1 VIRRGSAGGVRGTPR
16 GSPGRSEPKG
26 VPRSIR
32 VLVADDQALVR
43 AGLRML
49 LDAQAGLEVAGE
61 AVDGADAVA
70 KVGELRPDVVLMDVR
85 MPGVDGVAA
94 TRRLVQAGLV
104 GPDAAAVLV
113 LTTFGLDGVVQD
125 ALRAGASGFLL
136 KDADPEELVRAVR
149 NVAAGDAVLDPAVT
163 RQVLEGLARPGPA
176 RDPAALDA
184 LTGRERAVLAQ
195 LALGRS
201 NAEIGAR
208 LMIAEETV
216 KSHVKRLLAK
226 LGVGNRVQAAVLAY
240 ETGLVALGTMS
251 EGGPASPERG
261 R

>member
-1 VIRRGSAGGVRGTPR
+1 V
-16 GSPGRSEPKG
+16 
-26 VPRSIR
+26 SIR
-32 VLVADDQALVR
+32 ILVADDQALVR

-49 LDAQAGLEVAGE
+49 LAAQPDLEVAGE
-61 AVDGADAVA
+61 AVDGAEAVA
-70 KVGELRPDVVLMDVR
+70 KVAELRPDVVLMDVR

-94 TRRLVQAGLV
+94 TRRLVEAGLV

-113 LTTFGLDGVVQD
+113 LTTFGLDGVVTD

-163 RQVLEGLARPGPA
+163 RQVLEGLGNPARPA
-176 RDPAALDA
+176 RDPATLDL
-184 LTGRERAVLAQ
+184 LTDRERAVLAQ

-208 LMIAEETV
+208 LQVAEETV

-226 LGVGNRVQAAVLAY
+226 LGASNRVQAAVLAY
-240 ETGLVALGTMS
+240 ETGLVTLGAMS
-251 EGGPASPERG
+251 QGTEPTTR
-261 R
+261 

>member
-1 VIRRGSAGGVRGTPR
+1 V
-16 GSPGRSEPKG
+16 
-26 VPRSIR
+26 IR

-49 LDAQAGLEVAGE
+49 LEAQPGLEVAGE

-149 NVAAGDAVLDPAVT
+149 NVAGGDAVLDPAVT
-163 RQVLEGLARPGPA
+163 RQVLEGLGRRPGPA
-176 RDPAALDA
+176 RDPAVLDA

-201 NAEIGAR
+201 NADIAAR
-208 LMIAEETV
+208 LEIAEETV

-240 ETGLVALGTMS
+240 ETGLVALGTMAD
-251 EGGPASPERG
+251 GGDPASPERG

>member
-1 VIRRGSAGGVRGTPR
+1 MM
-16 GSPGRSEPKG
+16 
-26 VPRSIR
+26 IR
-32 VLVADDQALVR
+32 VLIADDQALVR

-49 LDAQAGLEVAGE
+49 LDAQPGLEVAGE
-61 AVDGADAVA
+61 AADGADAVA
-70 KVGELRPDVVLMDVR
+70 KVGELRPDVGLMDVR
-85 MPGVDGVAA
+85 MPGVDGVVA
-94 TRRLVQAGLV
+94 TRRLVEAGLV
-104 GPDAAAVLV
+104 GPEAAAVLV
-113 LTTFGLDGVVQD
+113 LTTFGLDGVVRD

-163 RQVLEGLARPGPA
+163 RQALEGLADPAGPA
-176 RDPAALDA
+176 RDPSVLDR
-184 LTGRERAVLAQ
+184 LTARERAVLAQ

-208 LMIAEETV
+208 LEVAEETV
-216 KSHVKRLLAK
+216 KSHVKQLLTK
-226 LGVGNRVQAAVLAY
+226 LGVRNRVQAAVLAY

-251 EGGPASPERG
+251 EGGDPTR

>member
-1 VIRRGSAGGVRGTPR
+1 MI
-16 GSPGRSEPKG
+16 K
-26 VPRSIR
+26 

-49 LDAQAGLEVAGE
+49 LDAQPDLEVVGE
-61 AVDGADAVA
+61 AVDGAEAVTM
-70 KVGELRPDVVLMDVR
+70 VGELRPEVVLMDLR

-94 TRRLVQAGLV
+94 TRRLVEAGLV
-104 GPDAAAVLV
+104 GPEAAAVLV

-136 KDADPEELVRAVR
+136 KDADPDQLVRAVR

-163 RQVLEGLARPGPA
+163 RQVLEGLGDPARPA
-176 RDPAALDA
+176 RDPATLDV
-184 LTGRERAVLAQ
+184 LTGRERTVLAQ

-201 NAEIGAR
+201 NAEIGAH
-208 LMIAEETV
+208 LQVAEETV
-216 KSHVKRLLAK
+216 KSHVKRLLSK

-240 ETGLVALGTMS
+240 ETGLVALGAMS
-251 EGGPASPERG
+251 EGGEPTAR
-261 R
+261 

>member
-1 VIRRGSAGGVRGTPR
+1 M
-16 GSPGRSEPKG
+16 
-26 VPRSIR
+26 IR
-32 VLVADDQALVR
+32 VLIADDQALVR

-49 LDAQAGLEVAGE
+49 LDVQPDLAVAGE
-61 AVDGADAVA
+61 AVDGADAIA

-85 MPGVDGVAA
+85 MPGVDGVVA

-104 GPDAAAVLV
+104 GPEAAAVLV

-163 RQVLEGLARPGPA
+163 RQVLEGLAGAARPA
-176 RDPAALDA
+176 RDPSALDT
-184 LTGRERAVLAQ
+184 LTGRERAVLAE

-201 NAEIGAR
+201 NADIGAR
-208 LMIAEETV
+208 LGVAEETV
-216 KSHVKRLLAK
+216 KSHVKRLLTK

-251 EGGPASPERG
+251 EGGGAPTPG
-261 R
+261 

>member
-1 VIRRGSAGGVRGTPR
+1 
-16 GSPGRSEPKG
+16 
-26 VPRSIR
+26 
-32 VLVADDQALVR
+32 VLLADDQALVR

-49 LDAQAGLEVAGE
+49 LEAQPGLEVAGE

-70 KVGELRPDVVLMDVR
+70 KVAELRPDVVLMDVR
-85 MPGVDGVAA
+85 MPGVDGVTA

-113 LTTFGLDGVVQD
+113 LTTFGLDGVVHD

-163 RQVLEGLARPGPA
+163 RQVLEGLGRSV
-176 RDPAALDA
+176 RDPAVLDA

-208 LMIAEETV
+208 LDVAEETV

-251 EGGPASPERG
+251 EGGGGGPASPERG

>member
-1 VIRRGSAGGVRGTPR
+1 M
-16 GSPGRSEPKG
+16 
-26 VPRSIR
+26 SIR

-49 LDAQAGLEVAGE
+49 LDAQPGVEVAGE

-70 KVGELRPDVVLMDVR
+70 KVAELRPDVVLMDVR

-163 RQVLEGLARPGPA
+163 RQVLEGLGRPRPA
-176 RDPAALDA
+176 RDPAALDT
-184 LTGRERAVLAQ
+184 LTDRERAVLAQ

-201 NAEIGAR
+201 NHEIAAR
-208 LMIAEETV
+208 LDVAEETV

-226 LGVGNRVQAAVLAY
+226 LGAGNRVQAAVLAY
-240 ETGLVALGTMS
+240 ETGLVTLGAMS
-251 EGGPASPERG
+251 EGGDAASPERG

>member
-1 VIRRGSAGGVRGTPR
+1 M
-16 GSPGRSEPKG
+16 
-26 VPRSIR
+26 IR

-49 LDAQAGLEVAGE
+49 LEAQPGLEVAGE

-136 KDADPEELVRAVR
+136 KDADPVELVRAVR

-163 RQVLEGLARPGPA
+163 RQVLEGLGRRPGPA

-201 NAEIGAR
+201 NADIAAR
-208 LMIAEETV
+208 LEIAEETV

-240 ETGLVALGTMS
+240 ETGLVALGTMAD
-251 EGGPASPERG
+251 GGDPASPERG

>member
-1 VIRRGSAGGVRGTPR
+1 M
-16 GSPGRSEPKG
+16 
-26 VPRSIR
+26 IR

-49 LDAQAGLEVAGE
+49 LEAQPGLEVAGE

-163 RQVLEGLARPGPA
+163 RQVLEGLGRRPGPA

-201 NAEIGAR
+201 NADIAAR
-208 LMIAEETV
+208 LEIAEETV

-240 ETGLVALGTMS
+240 ETGLVTLGAMS
-251 EGGPASPERG
+251 EGGGPTPR
-261 R
+261 

>member
-1 VIRRGSAGGVRGTPR
+1 VIRRGSGNP
-16 GSPGRSEPKG
+16 EG

-49 LDAQAGLEVAGE
+49 LDAQPGLEVAGE

-70 KVGELRPDVVLMDVR
+70 KVAELRPDVVLMDVR

-163 RQVLEGLARPGPA
+163 RQVLEGLARHPAPA

-201 NAEIGAR
+201 NADIAAR
-208 LMIAEETV
+208 LDVAEETV

-226 LGVGNRVQAAVLAY
+226 LGAGNRVQAAVLAY
-240 ETGLVALGTMS
+240 ETGLVALGAMS
-251 EGGPASPERG
+251 EEGDGASPERG

>member
-1 VIRRGSAGGVRGTPR
+1 MTIRIV
-16 GSPGRSEPKG
+16 
-26 VPRSIR
+26 
-32 VLVADDQALVR
+32 VADDQALVR
-43 AGLRML
+43 TGLRMM
-49 LDAQAGLEVAGE
+49 LDAQPDLEVVGE
-61 AVDGADAVA
+61 AADGAEAVA
-70 KVGELRPDVVLMDVR
+70 RVGELRPGVVLMDVR

-94 TRRLVQAGLV
+94 TRRLVDAGLV

-113 LTTFGLDGVVQD
+113 LTTFGLDGVVHD

-136 KDADPEELVRAVR
+136 KDADPDELVRAVR

-163 RQVLEGLARPGPA
+163 RQVLEGLGDSGRPA
-176 RDPAALDA
+176 RDPATLEV

-201 NAEIGAR
+201 NAEIGAH
-208 LMIAEETV
+208 LQVAEETV

-240 ETGLVALGTMS
+240 ETGLVTLGAMS
-251 EGGPASPERG
+251 EGGGPTPR
-261 R
+261 

>member
-1 VIRRGSAGGVRGTPR
+1 M
-16 GSPGRSEPKG
+16 
-26 VPRSIR
+26 IR

-49 LDAQAGLEVAGE
+49 LDAQPGLEVAGE

-85 MPGVDGVAA
+85 MPGVDGVVA
-94 TRRLVQAGLV
+94 TRRLVEAGLV

-113 LTTFGLDGVVQD
+113 LTTFGLDGVVRD

-163 RQVLEGLARPGPA
+163 RQVLEGLADPAGPT
-176 RDPAALDA
+176 RDPSALDR

-195 LALGRS
+195 LALGRT

-208 LMIAEETV
+208 LGVAEETV
-216 KSHVKRLLAK
+216 KSHVKQLLTK
-226 LGVGNRVQAAVLAY
+226 LGVRNRVQAAVLAY

-251 EGGPASPERG
+251 EGGDPTHR
-261 R
+261 

>member
-1 VIRRGSAGGVRGTPR
+1 M
-16 GSPGRSEPKG
+16 
-26 VPRSIR
+26 IR

-49 LDAQAGLEVAGE
+49 LEAQPGLEVAGE
-61 AVDGADAVA
+61 AVDGADAVS
-70 KVGELRPDVVLMDVR
+70 KVGELRPDVVLMEVR

-163 RQVLEGLARPGPA
+163 RQVLEGLGRRPGPA

-201 NAEIGAR
+201 NADIAAR
-208 LMIAEETV
+208 LEIAEETV

-240 ETGLVALGTMS
+240 ETGLVALGTMAD
-251 EGGPASPERG
+251 GGDPASPERG

>member
-1 VIRRGSAGGVRGTPR
+1 VT
-16 GSPGRSEPKG
+16 
-26 VPRSIR
+26 IR

-43 AGLRML
+43 TGLRML
-49 LDAQAGLEVAGE
+49 LDAQPDLEVVGE
-61 AVDGADAVA
+61 AVDGAEAVTR
-70 KVGELRPDVVLMDVR
+70 VGELRPEVVLMDVR

-94 TRRLVQAGLV
+94 TRRLVEAGLV
-104 GPDAAAVLV
+104 GPEAAAVLV

-136 KDADPEELVRAVR
+136 KDADPDELVRAVR

-163 RQVLEGLARPGPA
+163 RQVLEGLGDPAGPA
-176 RDPAALDA
+176 RDPATLDV

-201 NAEIGAR
+201 TAEIGAH
-208 LMIAEETV
+208 LQVAEETV
-216 KSHVKRLLAK
+216 KSHVKRLLSK

-240 ETGLVALGTMS
+240 ETGLVALGAMS
-251 EGGPASPERG
+251 EGGDPTAR
-261 R
+261 

>member
-1 VIRRGSAGGVRGTPR
+1 VTIRLL
-16 GSPGRSEPKG
+16 
-26 VPRSIR
+26 I
-32 VLVADDQALVR
+32 ADDQTLVR

-49 LDAQAGLEVAGE
+49 LDAQPGLEVAGE

-94 TRRLVQAGLV
+94 TRRLVDAGLV
-104 GPDAAAVLV
+104 GPEAAAVLV
-113 LTTFGLDGVVQD
+113 LTTFGLDGVVHD

-149 NVAAGDAVLDPAVT
+149 NVATGDAVLDPAVT
-163 RQVLEGLARPGPA
+163 RQVLEGLANPARPA
-176 RDPAALDA
+176 RDPSALDR

-208 LMIAEETV
+208 LDVAEETV
-216 KSHVKRLLAK
+216 KSHVKRLLTK

-251 EGGPASPERG
+251 EGEDPTLR
-261 R
+261 

>member
-1 VIRRGSAGGVRGTPR
+1 MR
-16 GSPGRSEPKG
+16 
-26 VPRSIR
+26 IR
-32 VLVADDQALVR
+32 VLIADDQALVR

-49 LDAQAGLEVAGE
+49 LDAQPGLEVAGE

-85 MPGVDGVAA
+85 MPGVDGVVA
-94 TRRLVQAGLV
+94 TRRLVEAGLV
-104 GPDAAAVLV
+104 GPEAAAVLV
-113 LTTFGLDGVVQD
+113 LTTFGLDGVVRD

-163 RQVLEGLARPGPA
+163 RQVLEGLANPAGPT
-176 RDPAALDA
+176 RDPSVLDR

-195 LALGRS
+195 LAVGRS
-201 NAEIGAR
+201 NAEVGAR
-208 LMIAEETV
+208 LDVAEETV
-216 KSHVKRLLAK
+216 KSHVKQLLTK
-226 LGVGNRVQAAVLAY
+226 LGVRNRVQAAVLAY

-251 EGGPASPERG
+251 EGGDPTG